1 MNRDQWKF
9 KMRREIE
16 TVLGPSDSGKS
27 STGAVMFDRRRG
39 SDDRRV
45 APVDRRRMGNRRLFA
60 TGVAF
65 GSSIAEK
72 YGACC
77 EWGLSLKT
85 KRR

>member
-16 TVLGPSDSGKS
+16 TVLPAGDSCES
-27 STGAVMFDRRRG
+27 STGVVVFDRRAG

-45 APVDRRRMGNRRLFA
+45 APVDRRRLGNRRLFA

-65 GSSIAEK
+65 GSSLAEK

-77 EWGLSLKT
+77 EWGLSLKN